1 VGLNEL
7 TVRNF
12 RIFEE
17 FSFKPDSDAVTVFV
31 SPNGTGKTS
40 ILEAVY
46 CLGTLGSFRTSN
58 ASHLIHSGKGLAEV
72 HGVIFQ
78 QERRLQVDL
87 TLTKNETRT
96 TKQMLVNGK
105 KPTSRALLAELMP
118 ITIFTPEGVEVIR
131 ESGSHRR
138 HFLDLLIGDVA
149 PENEEIIAV
158 FMRVLRQRNAFLRAL
173 NKQQPSASSEAELNV
188 WTYQFVE
195 AAEKLNTLRI
205 EIVSQLTPLVQEKY
219 QQISQQNDVVMLRYE
234 NSWSGDLAAAL
245 IAELRHEVFR
255 GSTTLGPH
263 LDDLVIELN
272 GRDSRHQASQ
282 GEQRTLAL
290 ALRLAGHE
298 LVKSTRGVDPLL
310 LLDDVFS
317 ELDPYRSDQLLEL
330 LPKGQ
335 TLVTTASPLPSGM
348 DPAVVIDLTKA
359 QS

>member
-1 VGLNEL
+1 VGLHEL

-17 FSFKPDSDAVTVFV
+17 FSFKPDPDAVTVFV

-46 CLGTLGSFRTSN
+46 CLGTLGSFRTASSSN
-58 ASHLIHSGKGLAEV
+58 LIHTGSSLAEV
-72 HGVIFQ
+72 HGVVFQ
-78 QERRLQVDL
+78 KERRLQVDL
-87 TLTKNETRT
+87 TLTKHNQRT

-105 KPTSRALLAELMP
+105 KPNSRALLAELMP
-118 ITIFTPEGVEVIR
+118 ITIFTPEGVEIIR
-131 ESGSHRR
+131 ENGSHRR
-138 HFLDLLIGDVA
+138 QLLDLLIGDVS
-149 PENEEIIAV
+149 PEKEEVVATFI
-158 FMRVLRQRNAFLRAL
+158 RVLKQRNAFLKAL
-173 NKQQPSASSEAELNV
+173 DKQMPSPAAEAELNV

-195 AAEKLNTLRI
+195 AAEKLNALRI
-205 EIVSQLTPLVQEKY
+205 GIVEQLTPLVQKKY
-219 QQISQQNDVVMLRYE
+219 SQISQQNDEINLKFQ
-234 NSWSGDLAAAL
+234 NSWSGDLASAL
-245 IAELRHEVFR
+245 MLELRHEVLR
-255 GSTTLGPH
+255 GSTVIGPH
-263 LDDLVIELN
+263 LDDLLIELN
-272 GRDSRHQASQ
+272 NRDSRHQASQ

-317 ELDPYRSDQLLEL
+317 ELDPYRSDQLLDL

-348 DPAVVIDLTKA
+348 DPAVLIDLTKER
-359 QS
+359 S

>member
-1 VGLNEL
+1 MGLHEL

-12 RIFEE
+12 RVFEE
-17 FSFKPDSDAVTVFV
+17 FSFNPDLDAVTVFV

-40 ILEAVY
+40 VLEAVY
-46 CLGTLGSFRTSN
+46 CLGTLGSFRTSSSSN
-58 ASHLIHSGKGLAEV
+58 LIRNGLFLAEV
-72 HGVIFQ
+72 HGVVFQ
-78 QERRLQVDL
+78 HERRLQIDL
-87 TLTKNETRT
+87 TLNKHEHRT

-105 KPTSRALLAELMP
+105 RPNSRALLAELMP
-118 ITIFTPEGVEVIR
+118 ITIFTPEGVEIIR

-138 HFLDLLIGDVA
+138 QFLDLLIGDVSPA
-149 PENEEIIAV
+149 QEEKIAT
-158 FMRVLRQRNAFLRAL
+158 FIRVLKQRNAFLKTL
-173 NKQQPSASSEAELNV
+173 EKQMPSPATETELNV

-195 AAEKLNTLRI
+195 AAEELNTLRLG
-205 EIVSQLTPLVQEKY
+205 IVEQLIPLVQEKY
-219 QQISQQNDVVMLRYE
+219 SQISQQKDEINLHFQ
-234 NSWSGDLAAAL
+234 NSWSGDLASAL
-245 IAELRHEVFR
+245 VSELRHEVLR
-255 GSTTLGPH
+255 GSTVIGPH
-263 LDDLVIELN
+263 HDDLVIELN

-359 QS
+359 RS

>member
-1 VGLNEL
+1 MGLHEL

-17 FSFKPDSDAVTVFV
+17 YSFHPDPDAVTVFV

-40 ILEAVY
+40 VLEAVY
-46 CLGTLGSFRTSN
+46 CLGTLGSFRTNSS
-58 ASHLIHSGKGLAEV
+58 SHLIHSGSVQAEV
-72 HGVIFQ
+72 HGVVFQ

-87 TLTKNETRT
+87 TLTKNEHRT

-105 KPTSRALLAELMP
+105 KPASRALLAELMP
-118 ITIFTPEGVEVIR
+118 ITIFTPEGVEIIR

-149 PENEEIIAV
+149 PENEETVATFI
-158 FMRVLRQRNAFLRAL
+158 RVLKQRNAFLKSL
-173 NKQQPSASSEAELNV
+173 EKQLPTGSIEAELTV
-188 WTYQFVE
+188 WTLQFVQS
-195 AAEKLNTLRI
+195 AEKLNQLRI
-205 EIVSQLTPLVQEKY
+205 EIIKQLTPLVQQKY
-219 QQISQQNDVVMLRYE
+219 SQISQQDDRVELKFQ
-234 NSWSGDLAAAL
+234 NSWSGNLNDELAKKF
-245 IAELRHEVFR
+245 RHEVLR
-255 GSTTLGPH
+255 GSTELGPH
-263 LDDLVIELN
+263 LDDLLIELN

-298 LVKSTRGVDPLL
+298 LIKKTRGVDPLL

-348 DPAVVIDLTKA
+348 EPAVVIDLT
-359 QS
+359 QRNS